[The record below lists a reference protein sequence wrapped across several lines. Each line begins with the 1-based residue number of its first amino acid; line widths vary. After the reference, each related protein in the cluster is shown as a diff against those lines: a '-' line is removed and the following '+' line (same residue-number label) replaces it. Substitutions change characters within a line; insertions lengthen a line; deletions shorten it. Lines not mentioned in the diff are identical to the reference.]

1 MTLYFAPLEGV
12 TDAVFRRIH
21 HECFPGVSKYFIP
34 FISPTQN
41 LAFTSRDWAAIAPE
55 NNIGVPAVPQL
66 LAKDAAL
73 FLWAAQALCDMGYP
87 EVNLNLGCPSGTVT
101 AKGKGS
107 GLLADGPALERLL
120 DGIFEKPPIP
130 VSIKTRIGYAR
141 VEEWDRLLDVF
152 ARYPIHELI
161 IHPRTRAEFYRGT
174 PHADAFAKAYGTLG
188 MPLCYNGDLFSEA
201 DCLELTR
208 HFPNTHALMLGR
220 GLIANPALCCGEP
233 LTKAALIRFHARLL
247 SAYQEKYPPHVAL
260 GRMREIAK
268 HFVCCFEAPE
278 KPRKAIRK
286 AGKLSCNRHIAKVEQ
301 CFQNLR
307 HHQRRLNSRIWTA
320 SGPFVISISCFFF
333 TVSAPYGFSIP
344 ARYSTG
350 TGGIQAILLQ
360 KQNRQFMVDKRRFPW
375 YTNRR

>member
-41 LAFTSRDWAAIAPE
+41 LAFTSRDWAAIAP
-55 NNIGVPAVPQL
+55 GKTTSACPPFPSCSPKTQPFFSGLHRRSAT
-66 LAKDAAL
+66 
-73 FLWAAQALCDMGYP
+73 MGYP

-107 GLLADGPALERLL
+107 GLLADVPALERLL
-120 DGIFEKPPIP
+120 DGIFEKSPIP

-141 VEEWDRLLDVF
+141 AEEWDRLLDVF

-260 GRMREIAK
+260 CRMREIAK

-286 AGKLSCNRHIAKVEQ
+286 TGRMDAYLDAM
-301 CFQNLR
+301 
-307 HHQRRLNSRIWTA
+307 RRL
-320 SGPFVISISCFFF
+320 F
-333 TVSAPYGFSIP
+333 
-344 ARYSTG
+344 
-350 TGGIQAILLQ
+350 
-360 KQNRQFMVDKRRFPW
+360 
-375 YTNRR
+375 

>member
-87 EVNLNLGCPSGTVT
+87 DVNLNLGCPSGTVT

-107 GLLADGPALERLL
+107 GLLADVPALER
-120 DGIFEKPPIP
+120 
-130 VSIKTRIGYAR
+130 
-141 VEEWDRLLDVF
+141 LDVF

-286 AGKLSCNRHIAKVEQ
+286 ADRMDAYLEAM
-301 CFQNLR
+301 
-307 HHQRRLNSRIWTA
+307 RRLFDEHELTEN
-320 SGPFVISISCFFF
+320 P
-333 TVSAPYGFSIP
+333 
-344 ARYSTG
+344 
-350 TGGIQAILLQ
+350 
-360 KQNRQFMVDKRRFPW
+360 KFMAE
-375 YTNRR
+375 

>member
-107 GLLADGPALERLL
+107 GLLADVPALERLL

-201 DCLELTR
+201 DCLELTA
-208 HFPNTHALMLGR
+208 FSEHACADAGPR
-220 GLIANPALCCGEP
+220 TDCQSRALLRRAIDQGHVDSLP
-233 LTKAALIRFHARLL
+233 RPPSLRLSGKISAARCAGSHA
-247 SAYQEKYPPHVAL
+247 
-260 GRMREIAK
+260 
-268 HFVCCFEAPE
+268 
-278 KPRKAIRK
+278 
-286 AGKLSCNRHIAKVEQ
+286 
-301 CFQNLR
+301 
-307 HHQRRLNSRIWTA
+307 
-320 SGPFVISISCFFF
+320 
-333 TVSAPYGFSIP
+333 
-344 ARYSTG
+344 
-350 TGGIQAILLQ
+350 
-360 KQNRQFMVDKRRFPW
+360 
-375 YTNRR
+375 